1 MAGED
6 ERRRLGAWLAGQ
18 LPGASDV
25 HVGELDR
32 ADRGHSAETLLF
44 AIEWRADGMAQRR
57 EVVARLRPPPP
68 GLLEPYD
75 LKRQFDI
82 LRALEATPVRAPR
95 ALWYEGSATVLGR
108 EFYVMERLGGTVFE
122 RGIPDELRA
131 DPARVRRMTEGL
143 VEQIAAIHLVD
154 LEATGLRAIGGG
166 GDYLT
171 RDLDHWEG
179 EIRRVQRG
187 ALPALERLNVEL
199 RQHQPV
205 GSPAVTLVHGDAKP
219 GNFAFEGAEVAGVF
233 DWEMASLGDPLADI
247 GWAELLWTMPGS
259 FTMAP
264 GALDVE
270 GFVASYEQLT
280 GIVVHHREWYRAHQ
294 AFKMAAIMLVAS
306 MLFDAGL
313 TDDVRL
319 GRMGFAVAPLTTR
332 GLREL
337 GIDEE
342 IDAGPVTPHGEKLA
356 ELGAGATR

>member
-1 MAGED
+1 MAVD
-6 ERRRLGAWLAGQ
+6 DTRQRLASWLAGQ
-18 LPGASDV
+18 LPGASGV

-32 ADRGHSAETLLF
+32 ADRGHSAETLLLS
-44 AIEWRADGMAQRR
+44 IGWHADGADQQRD
-57 EVVARLRPPPP
+57 VVVRLRPPPP

-82 LRALEATPVRAPR
+82 LRALEDTSVRAPR
-95 ALWYEGSATVLGR
+95 ALWYEGTGTVLGR

-131 DPARVRRMTEGL
+131 DSARVRRMTEGM

-154 LEATGLRAIGGG
+154 LESSGLRAIGDGSN
-166 GDYLT
+166 YLT
-171 RDLDHWEG
+171 RDLDHWER

-187 ALPALERLNVEL
+187 PLPALERLLAEL
-199 RQHQPV
+199 RSHQPV
-205 GSPAVTLVHGDAKP
+205 QTPVVTLVHGDAKP

-259 FTMAP
+259 FTAAP
-264 GALDVE
+264 GALPVDE
-270 GFVASYEQLT
+270 FVASYEKLT
-280 GIVVHHREWYRAHQ
+280 GIVARHREWYRAHQ

-306 MLFDAGL
+306 MLFDTGA
-313 TDDVRL
+313 TDDQRF
-319 GRMGFAVAPLTTR
+319 GQMGFAVSPLTNQ

-342 IDAGPVTPHGEKLA
+342 IDSGPVTPQGGRLGELRT
-356 ELGAGATR
+356 GTTP

>member
-1 MAGED
+1 MAAD
-6 ERRRLGAWLAGQ
+6 DTRRRLASWLAGQ
-18 LPGASDV
+18 LPGASEV

-44 AIEWRADGMAQRR
+44 SIGWHADGIAQRR
-57 EVVARLRPPPP
+57 DVVARLRPAPP

-82 LRALEATPVRAPR
+82 LRALEGTSVRAPR
-95 ALWYEGSATVLGR
+95 ALWYEGTATVLGH

-122 RGIPDELRA
+122 RGIPDELKA
-131 DPARVRRMTEGL
+131 DPARVRRMTEGM

-154 LEATGLRAIGGG
+154 LEATGLRTMGDG

-179 EIRRVQRG
+179 ELRRVQRG
-187 ALPALERLNVEL
+187 PLPALERLLVEL
-199 RQHQPV
+199 RTHQPAQ
-205 GSPAVTLVHGDAKP
+205 SPVVTLVHGDAKP
-219 GNFAFEGAEVAGVF
+219 GNFAFVGAEVTGVF

-264 GALDVE
+264 GALDVDE
-270 GFVASYEQLT
+270 FVSCYEALT
-280 GIVVHHREWYRAHQ
+280 GIVVRHREWYRAHQ
-294 AFKMAAIMLVAS
+294 AFKMAGIMLVAS
-306 MLFDAGL
+306 MLFDAGI
-313 TDDVRL
+313 TDDRRF
-319 GRMGFAVAPLTTR
+319 GEMGFAVAPLTSR

-337 GIDEE
+337 GVDDE
-342 IDAGPVTPHGEKLA
+342 IDSGPVTPREERLA
-356 ELGAGATR
+356 EPRTGATR